1 MEQLLRRIEL
11 HLERLQIAEYLER
24 QRSIKRGLLVSFGI
38 GVMRGLGFAFG
49 FSVLGA
55 IAIALLRMVV
65 LENLPGIGSFLAEII
80 RAAET
85 RM

>member
-1 MEQLLRRIEL
+1 MEQLLRKIVL

-24 QRSIKRGLLVSFGI
+24 QRNIRHRLLVHFAA

-55 IAIALLRMVV
+55 IAIAIIRAAVV
-65 LENLPGIGSFLAEII
+65 RNMPGIGSFFSDIIRLAES
-80 RAAET
+80 

>member
-1 MEQLLRRIEL
+1 MEDILRRIEL

-24 QRSIKRGLLVSFGI
+24 QRNIRRGLLIHFAN

-55 IAIALLRMVV
+55 IAIALLRTVV
-65 LENLPGIGSFLAEII
+65 LENLPGIGGFLAEII
-80 RAAET
+80 RAAES